1 MRPIRVKQS
10 SNTKL
15 LDLVRKTVKDYISER
30 NLSGGDPLPTEKE
43 LAENLGISRTA
54 IREALKGL
62 QELGVIESIQGK
74 GYFLRDFNFDAAL
87 AGLDFMV
94 KPDLKA
100 FRDLLEIRMYME
112 SAFLVRDVFKCGRD
126 DIDELRQIAERMR
139 ALVERGVEEEEL
151 VDLHTS
157 FHRRL
162 YKNSGNVFLLELINM
177 FSAMQHK
184 FIAIHEYRTSDRHD
198 FARGHEAIVDALAL
212 REPEVVRSALIN
224 HFSEPLAWV
233 QGRMAL
239 KANQAEGG

>member
-1 MRPIRVKQS
+1 MRQS
-10 SNTKL
+10 SHTKL
-15 LDLVRKTVKDYISER
+15 LGIVRETVKDYITER

-43 LAENLGISRTA
+43 LAENLGVSRTV
-54 IREALKGL
+54 IREALKGF

-94 KPDLKA
+94 KPDLRA

-112 SAFLVRDVFKCGRD
+112 SVFLVRDVFKCGPD
-126 DIDELRQIAERMR
+126 DIDDLRKITDDMR
-139 ALVERGVEEEEL
+139 ALVERGVQEEEL
-151 VDLHTS
+151 VNLHTS

-184 FIAIHEYRTSDRHD
+184 FIEIHEYRTSDRHD
-198 FARGHEAIVDALAL
+198 FARGHEAIVDALAR

-233 QGRMAL
+233 QGRMARQ
-239 KANQAEGG
+239 ANDEGTS